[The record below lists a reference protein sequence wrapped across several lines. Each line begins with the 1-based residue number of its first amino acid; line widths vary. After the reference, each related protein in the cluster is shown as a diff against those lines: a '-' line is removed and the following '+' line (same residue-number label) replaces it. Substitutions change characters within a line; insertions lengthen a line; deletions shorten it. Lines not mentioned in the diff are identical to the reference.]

1 MNKEEVILSLVLR
14 EVSLEECKGE
24 ASSKEAW
31 ENNPSKALESE
42 SHNAFEKVR
51 VEQNGWS

>member
-1 MNKEEVILSLVLR
+1 MNKEEEILSLVLR

-31 ENNPSKALESE
+31 ENNPSKALESG

-51 VEQNGWS
+51 VE